1 MKKLYI
7 FILLVATLVSCRKI
21 DDVTPSDS
29 PKPTKELNINSSF
42 NWKTSKEVTLN
53 VIGLKNVSPQIKNT
67 LYINS
72 TIGDTTYYKDLL
84 IMNTDYT
91 IKFTVPSTE
100 TKVVLIYGSKSKT
113 LDLLSNEIT
122 FDYIIE

>member
-67 LYINS
+67 LYIKS